1 MLLFIKKYFHYLYI
15 FFLLLVLYFNEFST
29 NKALGRSYNV
39 LDIKVE
45 ESYDISFDRTKVI
58 DKAFNDAFEILIFKI
73 TESKDRSKIKN
84 ISLKD
89 KKNLIE
95 NFSIS
100 DEQFINNKYIG
111 LFNVQFSKRKI
122 LNYLNSRDII
132 PSSPKEIE
140 IFLLPIFIDTNLNE
154 LYYLNQ
160 NIFYKNWN
168 ANSKKYHLIK
178 YILPN
183 EDIEDYDIIKKN
195 INNVENYNFKE
206 ITNKYDIKNE
216 IILIMLKS
224 TTQLRVFS
232 KIKFEKNKL
241 LLNRIYNLDNIEVED
256 EVNNIIFNIKDNFE
270 DKWKAA
276 NKINTSIKIP
286 IKLSIDSSNTK
297 LSEKLENKL
306 SSIDLIYNY
315 KIEMF
320 NNKEIIYKIIFN
332 GNPNKLLDIINLY
345 DFKVDTSNEVW
356 KIQ

>member
-1 MLLFIKKYFHYLYI
+1 MLLFKKKYFNYLYI
-15 FFLLLVLYFNEFST
+15 FFLLLVLFFNEFST
-29 NKALGRSYNV
+29 NNALSRNYNV

-45 ESYDISFDRTKVI
+45 ENYDINFDKSKVI
-58 DKAFNDAFEILIFKI
+58 DKAFNEAFEILIFKI
-73 TESKDRSKIKN
+73 IESKDRLKIKN
-84 ISLKD
+84 ISLND

-122 LNYLNSRDII
+122 LSYLNNRDII

-140 IFLLPIFIDTNLNE
+140 IFLLPILIDTNLNE

-168 ANSKKYHLIK
+168 VKSKNYHLIK
-178 YILPN
+178 YVLPN

-195 INNVENYNFKE
+195 INNIENYNFKK
-206 ITNKYDIKNE
+206 ITEKYNIKNE

-224 TTQLRVFS
+224 NTELRVFS

-241 LLNRIYNLDNIEVED
+241 LLNRIYNLENTEIENKIND
-256 EVNNIIFNIKDNFE
+256 IILNIKDNFE
-270 DKWKAA
+270 DKWKSV

-286 IKLSIDSSNTK
+286 IKLSIDSNNTK

-306 SSIDLIYNY
+306 SSIDLISGY

-332 GNPNKLLDIINLY
+332 GNPNKLLDIMNLY
-345 DFKVDTSNEVW
+345 DFKINTSDKVW
-356 KIQ
+356 KIK

>member
-1 MLLFIKKYFHYLYI
+1 MLLFKKKYFNYLYI
-15 FFLLLVLYFNEFST
+15 FFLLLVLFFNEFST
-29 NKALGRSYNV
+29 NNALSRSYNV

-45 ESYDISFDRTKVI
+45 ENYDINFDKSKVI
-58 DKAFNDAFEILIFKI
+58 DKAFNEAFEILIFKI
-73 TESKDRSKIKN
+73 IESKDRLKIKN
-84 ISLKD
+84 ISLND

-122 LNYLNSRDII
+122 LSYLNNRDII

-140 IFLLPIFIDTNLNE
+140 IFLLPILIDTNLNE

-168 ANSKKYHLIK
+168 VKSKNYHLIK
-178 YILPN
+178 YVLPN

-195 INNVENYNFKE
+195 INNIENYNFKK
-206 ITNKYDIKNE
+206 ITEKYNIKNE

-224 TTQLRVFS
+224 NTELRVFS

-241 LLNRIYNLDNIEVED
+241 LLNRIYNLENTEIENKIND
-256 EVNNIIFNIKDNFE
+256 IILNIKDNFE
-270 DKWKAA
+270 DKWKSV

-286 IKLSIDSSNTK
+286 IKLSIDSNNTK

-306 SSIDLIYNY
+306 SSIDLVSRY
-315 KIEMF
+315 KIETF

-332 GNPNKLLDIINLY
+332 GNPNKLLDIMDLY
-345 DFKVDTSNEVW
+345 DFKIDASNEVW

>member
-1 MLLFIKKYFHYLYI
+1 MLLFKKKNFYYLYI
-15 FFLLLVLYFNEFST
+15 FFLILVLFFNEFST
-29 NKALGRSYNV
+29 NIALGKNYNV

-45 ESYDISFDRTKVI
+45 EIYDINFDKSKI
-58 DKAFNDAFEILIFKI
+58 INKAFEEAFKILIFKL
-73 TESKDRSKIKN
+73 TDSKDRSKIKN

-100 DEQFINNKYIG
+100 DEKFINKKYIG
-111 LFNVQFSKRKI
+111 KFNVQFSKRKI
-122 LNYLNSRDII
+122 LNYLNDRDII
-132 PSSPKEIE
+132 PSSPKEID
-140 IFLLPIFIDTNLNE
+140 ILLLPVLIDTNLNE

-168 ANSKKYHLIK
+168 VKSKNYHLIK
-178 YILPN
+178 YVLPN

-241 LLNRIYNLDNIEVED
+241 LLNRIYNLDNIELED

-270 DKWKAA
+270 DKWKAV

-286 IKLSIDSSNTK
+286 IKLSIDSNNTK

-332 GNPNKLLDIINLY
+332 GNPNKLLDIMSLY
-345 DFKVDTSNEVW
+345 DFRIDSSQEVW
-356 KIQ
+356 KVK

>member
-1 MLLFIKKYFHYLYI
+1 M
-15 FFLLLVLYFNEFST
+15 
-29 NKALGRSYNV
+29 

-45 ESYDISFDRTKVI
+45 ENYDINFNKSKI
-58 DKAFNDAFEILIFKI
+58 INKAFEEAFEILIFKLI
-73 TESKDRSKIKN
+73 ESKDRSKIKN

-100 DEQFINNKYIG
+100 NEQFINNKYIG
-111 LFNVQFSKRKI
+111 QFNVQFSKRKI
-122 LNYLNSRDII
+122 LNYLNYKNII
-132 PSSPKEIE
+132 PSSPKEID
-140 IFLLPIFIDTNLNE
+140 ILLLPILIDTNLNE

-160 NIFYKNWN
+160 NIFYNNWN
-168 ANSKKYHLIK
+168 INSNNYHLIN

-195 INNVENYNFKE
+195 IINIENYDFRE
-206 ITNKYDIKNE
+206 ITKKYNLPNE

-224 TTQLRVFS
+224 NSQLRVFS

-241 LLNRIYNLDNIEVED
+241 LLNKTYNL
-256 EVNNIIFNIKDNFE
+256 NNIQIENKANDIINNIKDSFE
-270 DKWKAA
+270 DKWKSV

-286 IKLSIDSSNTK
+286 IKVSIESNNTK
-297 LSEKLENKL
+297 LSQELEKKF

-315 KIEMF
+315 KIESF
-320 NNKEIIYKIIFN
+320 NNKKIIYKIIFN
-332 GNPNKLLDIINLY
+332 GNPNKLLDIMSFYN
-345 DFKVDTSNEVW
+345 FKIDASGEIW